1 MIVGTSLFV
10 YVSFLRS
17 ENQERKLEKAKV
29 SDNSNEERDQK
40 ERTNELHRICF
51 RWKTQDIYV
60 DISYRKNLSV
70 T

>member
-40 ERTNELHRICF
+40 ERTNYTVYVFIGKPRIYMWIYPIEKIF
-51 RWKTQDIYV
+51 R
-60 DISYRKNLSV
+60 
-70 T
+70 